1 MTYGEGDVSLSDPR
15 LSAMKRY
22 FTISRSIILFGIV
35 TAISLSAVIGTSLY
49 SLSQLKVGGP
59 LYNRIISGK
68 DLVADILPPPAYV
81 IEAYLEASLALH
93 YPANAAKH
101 RTRIAQ
107 LKKEY
112 EERRE
117 FWAKSDLD
125 APLKAKLTE
134 QSHREVE
141 KFWATAEKD
150 LWPALEKGDTAAAT
164 KAYAALSTVYA
175 AHRAIIDDV
184 VKITND
190 ANTVTETGA
199 TQRVDN
205 MTMLLWAISA
215 LVFLIIGAGI
225 VGVGIGVI
233 KPIMSMTRSMKQLA
247 DGDLECTIPG
257 ANRSD
262 EVGAMASAVQVFK
275 DNMVRAKELA
285 ANEAAAVAERVKRA
299 ARVDEL
305 AQNFDTSVSA
315 ILDSFTTASGELETT
330 LVSMKS
336 MAEQTA
342 SQAAEVASVAQ
353 ETSSNVQTV
362 AAASEELASSVTE
375 IGRQVGQ
382 SEKVAQNAVDEA
394 GRTNTTIQGL
404 FSQASTIGDVIK
416 LINEIASQTNL
427 LALNATIEAAR
438 AGDAGKGFAVV
449 ASEVKSLA
457 EQTAR
462 ATEQISAQIASI
474 QTSST
479 DAVTAVQSISG
490 IIGEINSIAS
500 AITASVQEQSTATQE
515 IARNI
520 QRASVG
526 TNGISE
532 NIAGVQSIAGNT
544 GAATEQVIAASRE
557 LAEQSDAMRARVA
570 SFLADIKA
578 A

>member
-1 MTYGEGDVSLSDPR
+1 
-15 LSAMKRY
+15 MKRY

-81 IEAYLEASLALH
+81 IEAYLEATLALNQ
-93 YPANAAKH
+93 PASVAERSK
-101 RTRIAQ
+101 RLKE

-117 FWAKSDLD
+117 FWVKSDLD
-125 APLKAKLTE
+125 APVKTRLTDL
-134 QSHREVE
+134 SHKEVQ
-141 KFWATAEKD
+141 KFWAAAEGE
-150 LWPALEKGDTAAAT
+150 LLPALSKGDTAAAT
-164 KAYAALSTVYA
+164 KAYAALSTAYA
-175 AHRAIIDDV
+175 AHRAIIDEV
-184 VKITND
+184 VKLTND

-199 TQRVDN
+199 TMRVDS
-205 MTMLLWAISA
+205 MTLLLWGISA
-215 LVFLIIGAGI
+215 LVFVIIGAGI

-233 KPIMSMTRSMKQLA
+233 KPIMQMTRSMKQLA
-247 DGDLECTIPG
+247 DGDLDCAIPG
-257 ANRSD
+257 VHRSD
-262 EVGAMASAVQVFK
+262 EIGAMGGAVLVFK

-285 ANEAAAVAERVKRA
+285 ANEAAAVAERVARA

-305 AQNFDTSVSA
+305 AQNFDTSVST
-315 ILDSFTTASGELETT
+315 ILDSFSAASSELETT

-336 MAEQTA
+336 MAQQTA
-342 SQAAEVASVAQ
+342 TQAAEVASVAQ

-382 SEKVAQNAVDEA
+382 SEKVAQNAVNEA
-394 GRTNTTIQGL
+394 ERTNATIQGL

-462 ATEQISAQIASI
+462 ATDQISAQIASI

-500 AITASVQEQSTATQE
+500 AITSSVQEQSIATQE
-515 IARNI
+515 IAGNI

-532 NIAGVQSIAGNT
+532 NIASVQTIAGNT

-557 LAEQSDAMRARVA
+557 LAEQSDAMRSRIAT
-570 SFLADIKA
+570 FLSDIKA

>member
-1 MTYGEGDVSLSDPR
+1 
-15 LSAMKRY
+15 MKRY

-49 SLSQLKVGGP
+49 SLGQLKVGGP
-59 LYNRIISGK
+59 LYNRIVSGK

-93 YPANAAKH
+93 HPADAAKH
-101 RTRIAQ
+101 RTRMQQ

-117 FWAKSDLD
+117 FWMKSDLD
-125 APLKAKLTE
+125 APLKAKLTD

-141 KFWATAEKD
+141 KFWNIAEKD
-150 LWPALEKGDTAAAT
+150 LLPSLEKGDTAAAT

-199 TQRVDN
+199 TRRVDN
-205 MTMLLWAISA
+205 MTMLLWGISA

-225 VGVGIGVI
+225 VGVGVGVI
-233 KPIMSMTRSMKQLA
+233 RPITSMTRSMKQLA
-247 DGDLECTIPG
+247 DGDLDCTIPG
-257 ANRSD
+257 TNRSD
-262 EVGAMASAVQVFK
+262 EVGAMASAVLVFK

-285 ANEAAAVAERVKRA
+285 ANEAAAVAERVARA
-299 ARVDEL
+299 ARVGDL

-315 ILDSFTTASGELETT
+315 MLDSFAAASNELETT

-336 MAEQTA
+336 MAQQTA
-342 SQAAEVASVAQ
+342 TQAAAVASVAQ

-382 SEKVAQNAVDEA
+382 SEKVAQNAVNEA
-394 GRTNTTIQGL
+394 ERTNATIQGL

-457 EQTAR
+457 EQTAK

-500 AITASVQEQSTATQE
+500 AITSSVEEQSIATQE

-532 NIAGVQSIAGNT
+532 NIADVQSIAGNT

-570 SFLADIKA
+570 TFLADIKA

>member
-1 MTYGEGDVSLSDPR
+1 
-15 LSAMKRY
+15 MKRY

-59 LYNRIISGK
+59 LYNRIIMGK
-68 DLVADILPPPAYV
+68 DLVADILPPPAYI
-81 IEAYLEASLALH
+81 IEAYLEATLA
-93 YPANAAKH
+93 YNQPAGATERRA
-101 RTRIAQ
+101 RLRQ

-117 FWAKSDLD
+117 FWVKSDLD
-125 APLKAKLTE
+125 AVAKGKLTE
-134 QSHREVE
+134 ASHREVE
-141 KFWATAEKD
+141 KFWAAVEKD
-150 LWPALEKGDTAAAT
+150 LLPALEKGDTAAAT
-164 KAYAALSTVYA
+164 KAYTALSAAYA
-175 AHRAIIDDV
+175 AHRAVIDDV

-190 ANTVTETGA
+190 ANSITEAGA
-199 TQRVDN
+199 TKRVDN
-205 MTMLLWAISA
+205 MTLLLWAISA

-225 VGVGIGVI
+225 VGVGMGVI
-233 KPIMSMTRSMKQLA
+233 KPIMQMTRSMKQLA
-247 DGDLECTIPG
+247 DGDLDCTIPG
-257 ANRSD
+257 VHRSD
-262 EVGAMASAVQVFK
+262 EIGAMGGAVLVFK
-275 DNMVRAKELA
+275 ENMVRAKELA
-285 ANEAAAVAERVKRA
+285 ANEAAAVAERVARA
-299 ARVDEL
+299 ARVGDL

-315 ILDSFTTASGELETT
+315 MLDSFSAASTELQTT

-336 MAEQTA
+336 MAEQTTR
-342 SQAAEVASVAQ
+342 QATEVASVAQ

-382 SEKVAQNAVDEA
+382 SEKVAQNAVNEA
-394 GRTNTTIQGL
+394 ERTNTTIQSL

-462 ATEQISAQIASI
+462 ATDQISAQIASI

-500 AITASVQEQSTATQE
+500 AITSSVQEQSIATQE

-532 NIAGVQSIAGNT
+532 NIAGVQTIAGNT
-544 GAATEQVIAASRE
+544 GAATEQVISASRE
-557 LAEQSDAMRARVA
+557 LSEQSEAMRARVA
-570 SFLADIKA
+570 TFLADIKA

>member
-1 MTYGEGDVSLSDPR
+1 
-15 LSAMKRY
+15 MKRY
-22 FTISRSIILFGIV
+22 FTISRSIIVFGIV

-59 LYNRIISGK
+59 LYTRIIMGK

-81 IEAYLEASLALH
+81 IEAYLEATLAFNQ
-93 YPANAAKH
+93 PASATGRRA
-101 RTRIAQ
+101 RLQQ

-112 EERRE
+112 EERRA
-117 FWAKSDLD
+117 FWMKSDLD
-125 APLKAKLTE
+125 AAAKGKLTE
-134 QSHREVE
+134 ASHREVE
-141 KFWATAEKD
+141 KFWAAVEKD
-150 LWPALEKGDTAAAT
+150 LLPALEKNDTAAAAN
-164 KAYAALSTVYA
+164 AYGVLSAAYA

-184 VKITND
+184 VRITND
-190 ANTVTETGA
+190 ANAVTEAGA
-199 TQRVDN
+199 TSRVDN
-205 MTMLLWAISA
+205 MTLLLWGISA
-215 LVFLIIGAGI
+215 LVFTIIGAGI
-225 VGVGIGVI
+225 VGVGMGVI
-233 KPIMSMTRSMKQLA
+233 KPIMQMTRAMKQLA
-247 DGDLECTIPG
+247 DGDLDCTIPG
-257 ANRSD
+257 VHRSD
-262 EVGAMASAVQVFK
+262 EIGAMGGAVLVFK
-275 DNMVRAKELA
+275 ENMVRAKELA
-285 ANEAAAVAERVKRA
+285 ANEAAAVAERVARA
-299 ARVDEL
+299 ARVGDL

-315 ILDSFTTASGELETT
+315 MLDSFSAASTELQTT
-330 LVSMKS
+330 LASMRS
-336 MAEQTA
+336 MAEQTTR
-342 SQAAEVASVAQ
+342 QATEVASVAQ

-382 SEKVAQNAVDEA
+382 SEKVAQNAVNEA
-394 GRTNTTIQGL
+394 ERTNTTIQSL

-462 ATEQISAQIASI
+462 ATDQISAQIASI

-500 AITASVQEQSTATQE
+500 AITSSVQEQSIATQE

-520 QRASVG
+520 QRASIG

-532 NIAGVQSIAGNT
+532 NIAGVQTIAGNT

-557 LAEQSDAMRARVA
+557 LAEQSEAMRARVA
-570 SFLADIKA
+570 TFLADIKA